1 MSREHVTTG
10 FVWARIK
17 TKNSS
22 GPEDTALL
30 SKRSVKVYSGEMKF
44 LKVLKGLIEG
54 KRIDVCKEAIQ
65 KTYMSY
71 L

>member
-1 MSREHVTTG
+1 MSREYVTTG
-10 FVWARIK
+10 FVRARNK
-17 TKNSS
+17 TKNFF

-30 SKRSVKVYSGEMKF
+30 SKRSVKVYSREMKF

-54 KRIDVCKEAIQ
+54 KRIDVCTEAIQ